1 MVNDAD
7 EARLQMPS
15 VAEVLSLAG
24 RCSDHKQGISPF
36 VRRCGAVSDPRA
48 PAAFPSREEGRSSA
62 EDGGDM
68 AQETVV
74 AILSTTP
81 PRVTRFRKTLV
92 VDKRRA
98 FTELLSSFER
108 T

>member
-1 MVNDAD
+1 MRKGWTRRIASDAF
-7 EARLQMPS
+7 EI
-15 VAEVLSLAG
+15 LSLAG
-24 RCSDHKQGISPF
+24 RCSDQKQGISPF

-48 PAAFPSREEGRSSA
+48 PAAFPNREEGRSSA

-92 VDKRRA
+92 VDKLRA
-98 FTELLSSFER
+98 FTELPSSF
-108 T
+108 